1 MGKREA
7 EFEGFLRGLGTA
19 QKLAEEAEEEG
30 KQASGAIEH
39 RIRLS
44 RSTGVTLPMK
54 RKDLHLATVPMKAYT
69 IKTVLAVS
77 LIALHEEF
85 RFGKQRLYKFMQ
97 EYNRYADEL
106 TAGRIDWVD
115 ILDYM
120 KDETGIEVEMP
131 RELMQ
136 QKMTMD

>member
-1 MGKREA
+1 MSRKDL

-19 QKLAEEAEEEG
+19 KKLAEEADENG
-30 KQASGAIEH
+30 SPASEAIER

-44 RSTGVTLPMK
+44 RSTGVTLPMT
-54 RKDLHLATVPMKAYT
+54 RKELHLATVPIKAYT
-69 IKTVLAVS
+69 IKTVLSVS

-85 RFGKQRLYKFMQ
+85 KFGKGRLYRFMQ
-97 EYNRYADEL
+97 EYNHYADALAE
-106 TAGRIDWVD
+106 GSIEWVD

-120 KDETGIEVEMP
+120 KDSTGIEVEMP
-131 RELMQ
+131 KELTQ